1 VNYQIEEK
9 LQESFRFANEL
20 FKAGAYHSAL
30 NSLAEI
36 FHCLPILDSSTRRRW
51 ENRLRSQ
58 KLSVETLNAGFV
70 GIEEEVRIIRRILS
84 IGTVW
89 NGDEILLV
97 LMKRIEIDL
106 LLTFLT
112 EFCSYHEAVSLDYI
126 DERIKSI
133 AETKE
138 NKHTFEEAKG
148 LMRKNWGLPI
158 NSKWLRTVSE

>member
-1 VNYQIEEK
+1 MNYQIEEE

-20 FKAGAYHSAL
+20 LKASAYHSAL
-30 NSLAEI
+30 NYFAEI
-36 FHCLPILDSSTRRRW
+36 FHCLPLLDNSTRRRW
-51 ENRLRSQ
+51 ENNLRSQ

-70 GIEEEVRIIRRILS
+70 GIEEQVRIIRRILS

-97 LMKRIEIDL
+97 LTKRVQMEL

-112 EFCSYHEAVSLDYI
+112 EFFSYDETVSLDDI
-126 DERIKSI
+126 DKRINSI

-138 NKHTFEEAKG
+138 NKHTFEEAKR

-158 NSKWLRTVSE
+158 NSEWM